1 MLRTY
6 REREDP
12 YRNSV
17 TDVSEKPAA
26 SVIKVEESDEMERMV
41 RAEKEEGLLLG
52 LFRTLTN
59 MYGSHGC

>member
-17 TDVSEKPAA
+17 TYVSEEPAA
-26 SVIKVEESDEMERMV
+26 SVIKVEMSDEMERMT
-41 RAEKEEGLLLG
+41 RAEKQGRIATGIL
-52 LFRTLTN
+52 
-59 MYGSHGC
+59 S